1 VYVAKAAGNYNFIKN
16 GDERM
21 QEEESRRIRQRRAT
35 SPLSIKCY
43 SMGLGMEGK
52 AVLSLSVISA
62 REQKE
67 GLLGLPAQPAVTH
80 QGFRKPTSYGTRIEN
95 CKLVSRRPG

>member
-1 VYVAKAAGNYNFIKN
+1 
-16 GDERM
+16 
-21 QEEESRRIRQRRAT
+21 
-35 SPLSIKCY
+35 
-43 SMGLGMEGK
+43 MEGK